1 MAGKVSATWDKRR
14 TVGWAII
21 GLGSVVFVQHL
32 VSHMGFF
39 VVFSGGTDDLLIGY
53 PTAGLMVVAGA
64 FMVGGAEKGLRR

>member
-1 MAGKVSATWDKRR
+1 
-14 TVGWAII
+14 
-21 GLGSVVFVQHL
+21 
-32 VSHMGFF
+32 MGFF